1 MARDRTIHID
11 VVSDVATPI
20 RPRRGEILAGVER
33 RRKWPDEVRIAIVAE
48 ALEPGTVVSQVAR
61 RHDLNPSQLFGWL
74 KQYRAE
80 AIALRSAKLDVD
92 APAFAPAVLDVTT
105 IAKTEAMSAAQSAP
119 EPASIEISLGAA
131 TVRIVGG
138 ADARTLA
145 IVLKALRALA

>member
-11 VVSDVATPI
+11 VVSDVARPV